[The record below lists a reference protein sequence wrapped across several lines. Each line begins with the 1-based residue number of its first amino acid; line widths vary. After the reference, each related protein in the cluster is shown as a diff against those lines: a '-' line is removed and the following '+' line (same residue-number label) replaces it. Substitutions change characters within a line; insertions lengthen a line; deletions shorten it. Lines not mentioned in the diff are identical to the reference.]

1 MSEAA
6 LGIWTPEAVRTLDR
20 TATSAF
26 GIAGY
31 ELMRRAAE
39 AVCAAANARWPD
51 ARRWLVL
58 CGAGNNGGDGYVIA
72 RLAQRAGRDVRVCAL
87 ADPGQLTGDAA
98 TAWHDFVA
106 AGGTLESFAPGLLAD
121 AGLVV
126 DAILGTGLARPVSGD
141 LRAAI
146 EAVNAAHRPVVA
158 VDIPSGLDA
167 TTGLPSGAAIRADL
181 TVTFVGRKLGL
192 HLGEGPALAGVV
204 EFADLGIP
212 PAVVER
218 AGLTGQAR
226 LRLFTAA
233 ELPRLLPRRV
243 ATAHK
248 GNFGHVLVVGGNHGM
263 SGAVR
268 LAGEAAL
275 RTGAGLVSVATRP
288 AHAALLPLVRPELMG
303 HGIGDAG
310 DLAPLLA
317 RATVVAVGPGLGQDD
332 WARQLL
338 AATLAT
344 GLPLVIDADALNLL
358 PAGHPPRGNWILT
371 PHPGEAARLLGLTS
385 AEVQRDRLGALTSLR
400 ERWGGTLVL
409 KGSGTLVGGGTGTP
423 WVIPT
428 GNPGMATAGMGD
440 VLTGITAGLVAQ
452 AGAGVPAADLAA
464 AAAFV
469 HGAAG
474 DVAARG
480 GQRGILAS
488 DLIGQL
494 RPWLNP

>member
-6 LGIWTPEAVRTLDR
+6 TGIWTPAAVRTLDR

-26 GIAGY
+26 GISAY
-31 ELMRRAAE
+31 ELMGRAAE
-39 AVCAAANARWPD
+39 AVRAAASGRWPD
-51 ARRWLVL
+51 VRRWLVL

-72 RLAQRAGRDVRVCAL
+72 RLARQSGLDVQVCAL
-87 ADPGQLTGDAA
+87 TDPGQLTGDAA
-98 TAWHDFVA
+98 TAWRDFVA
-106 AGGTLESFAPGLLAD
+106 AGGTRVPFAPGLLAD

-126 DAILGTGLARPVSGD
+126 DAILGTGLARPVTGE
-141 LRAAI
+141 LGAVI
-146 EAVNAAHRPVVA
+146 EAVNAAQRPVIA

-192 HLGEGPALAGVV
+192 YLGEGPAHAGVV
-204 EFADLGIP
+204 EFSDLGIP

-218 AGLTGQAR
+218 AGLAGEAR
-226 LRLFTAA
+226 LRLFTAG
-233 ELPRLLPRRV
+233 ELPRLLPRRT

-288 AHAALLPLVRPELMG
+288 AHAALLPLARPELMC
-303 HGIGDAG
+303 HGLGDAEE
-310 DLAPLLA
+310 LLPLLA

-332 WARQLL
+332 WARELL
-338 AATLAT
+338 AAVLAT
-344 GLPLVIDADALNLL
+344 RLPLVVDADALNLL
-358 PAGHPPRGNWILT
+358 GSGHPPRANWTLT
-371 PHPGEAARLLGLTS
+371 PHPGEAACLLGVTS
-385 AEVQRDRLGALTSLR
+385 VQIQQDRLGALAALR
-400 ERWGGTLVL
+400 ERWGGTIVL
-409 KGSGTLVGGGTGTP
+409 KGSGTLVGGAAGP
-423 WVIPT
+423 AWAIAT

-440 VLTGITAGLVAQ
+440 ALTGITAGLIAQ
-452 AGAGVPAADLAA
+452 AGTGVPAADLAA

-474 DVAARG
+474 DTAARS

>member
-6 LGIWTPEAVRTLDR
+6 TGVWTPEAVRALDG

-26 GIAGY
+26 GISGY
-31 ELMRRAAE
+31 ELMGRAAE
-39 AVCAAANARWPD
+39 AVCAAAVERWPD
-51 ARRWLVL
+51 ARRWVVL

-72 RLAQRAGRDVRVCAL
+72 RLARLAGRAVQVCAL

-98 TAWHDFVA
+98 AAWRDFVA
-106 AGGTLESFAPGLLAD
+106 AGGATVPFAPALLAD

-126 DAILGTGLARPVSGD
+126 DALLGTGLARPVTGE
-141 LRAAI
+141 LRATI
-146 EAVNAAHRPVVA
+146 EAVNAAQRPVVA

-167 TTGLPSGAAIRADL
+167 TTGLPCGAAVRADL

-192 HLGEGPALAGVV
+192 YLGEGPAHAGIV
-204 EFADLGIP
+204 EFSDLGIP

-218 AGLTGQAR
+218 AGLAGQAR
-226 LRLFTAA
+226 LRLFTAG
-233 ELPRLLPRRV
+233 ELPRLLPRRT

-248 GNFGHVLVVGGNHGM
+248 GNFGHVLIVGGNHGM

-275 RTGAGLVSVATRP
+275 RAGAGLVSVATRP
-288 AHAALLPLVRPELMG
+288 AHAALLPLARPELMC
-303 HGIGDAG
+303 HGVADAAE
-310 DLAPLLA
+310 LAPLLA

-332 WARQLL
+332 WARELL

-344 GLPLVIDADALNLL
+344 GLPLVVDADGLNLL
-358 PAGHPPRGNWILT
+358 AAGHRARGNWVLT
-371 PHPGEAARLLGLTS
+371 PHPGEAARLLDATS
-385 AEVQRDRLGALTSLR
+385 AAIQRDRLGALQSLR
-400 ERWGGTLVL
+400 QRWGGTIVL
-409 KGSGTLVGGGTGTP
+409 KGSRTLVGGDAGPP

-440 VLTGITAGLVAQ
+440 ALTGVTAGLLAQ
-452 AGAGVPAADLAA
+452 AGTAVPAADIAA

-474 DVAARG
+474 DAAASG
-480 GQRGILAS
+480 GQRGIIAS

>member
-6 LGIWTPEAVRTLDR
+6 TAIWPPEAVRLLDG

-26 GIAGY
+26 GISGY
-31 ELMRRAAE
+31 ELMGRAAE
-39 AVCAAANARWPD
+39 AVCAAAGARWPD

-58 CGAGNNGGDGYVIA
+58 CGAGNNGGDGYVLA
-72 RLAQRAGRDVRVCAL
+72 RRAGREVRVCAL
-87 ADPGQLTGDAA
+87 ADPASLTGDAA
-98 TAWHDFVA
+98 TAWRDFVA
-106 AGGTLESFAPGLLAD
+106 DGGTAEPFAPGLLAD

-126 DAILGTGLARPVSGD
+126 DAVLGTGLARPVTGE

-146 EAVNAAHRPVVA
+146 EAVNLAHRPVVA

-192 HLGEGPALAGVV
+192 HLGEGPDHAGIV
-204 EFADLGIP
+204 EFSDLGIP

-218 AGLTGQAR
+218 AGLAGKAP
-226 LRLFTAA
+226 LRLFTAS
-233 ELPRLLPRRV
+233 ELPRILPRRK

-275 RTGAGLVSVATRP
+275 RSGAGLVSVATRP
-288 AHAALLPLVRPELMG
+288 AYAPPLPLVRPELMC
-303 HGIGDAG
+303 HGIAG
-310 DLAPLLA
+310 AADLAALFA
-317 RATVVAVGPGLGQDD
+317 RATVVALGPGLGRDD
-332 WARQLL
+332 WARELL
-338 AATLAT
+338 AAALSS
-344 GLPLVIDADALNLL
+344 GLPLVVDADALNLL
-358 PAGHPPRGNWILT
+358 TAAHPSREDWILT
-371 PHPGEAARLLGLTS
+371 PHPGEAARLLGVT
-385 AEVQRDRLGALTSLR
+385 AAQVQRDRLGTLRSLR
-400 ERWGGTLVL
+400 ERWGGTIVL
-409 KGSGTLVGGGTGTP
+409 KGSGTLVAGAASTG

-440 VLTGITAGLVAQ
+440 VLTGITAGLFAQ
-452 AGAGVPAADLAA
+452 VGGAIAPADVAA

-474 DVAARG
+474 DAAARS

>member
-6 LGIWTPEAVRTLDR
+6 TGIWTPGAVRTLDR

-26 GIAGY
+26 GISGY
-31 ELMRRAAE
+31 ELMGRAAE
-39 AVCAAANARWPD
+39 AVRAAASERWPD
-51 ARRWLVL
+51 VRRWLVL

-72 RLAQRAGRDVRVCAL
+72 RLARQSGVEVQVCAL
-87 ADPGQLTGDAA
+87 TDPGQLTGDAA
-98 TAWHDFVA
+98 TAWRDFAA
-106 AGGTLESFAPGLLAD
+106 AGGTLVPFAPALLAD

-126 DAILGTGLARPVSGD
+126 DAILGTGLARPVTGE
-141 LRAAI
+141 LGAAI
-146 EAVNAAHRPVVA
+146 EAVNAAQRPVVA

-192 HLGEGPALAGVV
+192 YLGEGPAHSGIV

-218 AGLTGQAR
+218 AGLAGESR
-226 LRLFTAA
+226 LRLFTAG
-233 ELPRLLPRRV
+233 ELPRLLPRRT

-248 GNFGHVLVVGGNHGM
+248 GNFGHVLVIGGNHGM

-275 RTGAGLVSVATRP
+275 RTGAGLVTVATRP
-288 AHAALLPLVRPELMG
+288 APAALLPLVRPELMC
-303 HGIGDAG
+303 HGLAHAA

-317 RATVVAVGPGLGQDD
+317 RATVVAIGPGLGQDD
-332 WARQLL
+332 WARELL
-338 AATLAT
+338 ATVLAT
-344 GLPLVIDADALNLL
+344 RLPLVVDADALNLL
-358 PAGHPPRGNWILT
+358 GTGHPLRENWTLT

-385 AEVQRDRLGALTSLR
+385 PQIQRDRLGALEALR
-400 ERWGGTLVL
+400 KRWGGTIVL
-409 KGSGTLVGGGTGTP
+409 KGSGTLVGGAGGP
-423 WVIPT
+423 AWAIPT

-440 VLTGITAGLVAQ
+440 ALTGITAGLIAQ

-474 DVAARG
+474 DAAARA

-488 DLIGQL
+488 DLIAQL